1 MGLREDLGPGRTALD
16 TALFIY
22 YIEEN
27 AAYLPLVAPLF
38 EDAAAGRRELV
49 TSSLTLLE
57 VLVVP
62 FRAGRAELAERY
74 EAYLTRSG
82 GLRLVEL
89 DRPLLRT
96 AARLRALHP
105 ALRTPDALQVAAALS
120 AGCSSFVTNDRD
132 LPAIRGLTVMKLTS
146 YL

>member
-1 MGLREDLGPGRTALD
+1 MGLSDDLGPGRAALD

-27 AAYLPLVAPLF
+27 PAYLPLVAPLF

-49 TSSLTLLE
+49 TSGLTLLE

-62 FRAGRAELAERY
+62 FRAGLAELAERY
-74 EAYLTRSG
+74 EAYLTRSR

-105 ALRTPDALQVAAALS
+105 ALRTPDALQLAAALS

-132 LPAIRGLTVMKLTS
+132 LPALPGLRVLKLTS

>member
-1 MGLREDLGPGRTALD
+1 MATLNVKNLPDAL
-16 TALFIY
+16 Y
-22 YIEEN
+22 
-27 AAYLPLVAPLF
+27 
-38 EDAAAGRRELV
+38 R
-49 TSSLTLLE
+49 TLLE

-62 FRAGRAELAERY
+62 FRAGLAELAERS
-74 EAYLTRSG
+74 EAYLTRSR

-96 AARLRALHP
+96 AAQLRALHP
-105 ALRTPDALQVAAALS
+105 SLRTPDALQLGAALS

-132 LPAIRGLTVMKLTS
+132 LPALAGLRVLKLTS

>member
-1 MGLREDLGPGRTALD
+1 VGLSDDLGPGRAALD

-27 AAYLPLVAPLF
+27 PAYLPLVAPLF

-49 TSSLTLLE
+49 TSGLTLLE

-62 FRAGRAELAERY
+62 FRAGLAELAERY
-74 EAYLTRSG
+74 EAYLTRSR

-105 ALRTPDALQVAAALS
+105 ALRTPDALQLAAALS

-132 LPAIRGLTVMKLTS
+132 LPALPGLRVLKLTS